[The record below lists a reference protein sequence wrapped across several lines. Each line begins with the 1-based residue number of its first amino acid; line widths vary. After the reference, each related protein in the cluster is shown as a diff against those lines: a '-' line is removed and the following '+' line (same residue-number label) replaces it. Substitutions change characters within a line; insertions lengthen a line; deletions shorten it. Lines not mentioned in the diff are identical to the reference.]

1 MDPQLGVFLSVDPVT
16 AYDQPVGHFNRY
28 RYANGNPYKFTDPEG
43 RQSLPRSVYEIDWT
57 KPETRQ
63 ALREAVSMVADFR
76 AVAVSSTATEADA
89 MTTRKIPPFP
99 VDEPTNDDDNP
110 AFDLSTFQGCL
121 KRIRDG
127 EGSDGMLWPEENLSD
142 GRRQS
147 LARIDRAAVGIADRS
162 GDAACGQSLRI
173 HGHARPPSG

>member
-1 MDPQLGVFLSVDPVT
+1 
-16 AYDQPVGHFNRY
+16 
-28 RYANGNPYKFTDPEG
+28 
-43 RQSLPRSVYEIDWT
+43 
-57 KPETRQ
+57 
-63 ALREAVSMVADFR
+63 
-76 AVAVSSTATEADA
+76 

-99 VDEPTNDDDNP
+99 VDEPTNDDNNP

-147 LARIDRAAVGIADRS
+147 LARIDRAAVGIQTAVEMLHAASRCESMATPDRHLDE
-162 GDAACGQSLRI
+162 GVVEGLFFACRELAELVCREV
-173 HGHARPPSG
+173 RPS